1 MTSTEHLISIDSK
14 IQEQDF
20 LGSGEIHPVFV
31 KNNHGIHYV
40 IFYKNHWNHNKCE
53 KLFQKQSADFS
64 RTIPL
69 NSEGSFYPNI
79 RN

>member
-40 IFYKNHWNHNKCE
+40 IFYKNHWNPE
-53 KLFQKQSADFS
+53 FG
-64 RTIPL
+64 RI
-69 NSEGSFYPNI
+69 Y
-79 RN
+79 